1 MDFAV
6 LLFSHY
12 YYPSLR
18 VPDAGPELI
27 GHVLAQLVCGYRE
40 EYTLGREQ
48 LESVADMILLHTIL
62 NYLVMVPAMEHWEIA
77 LGHPQPPIT
86 ASLAWIEQLWLD
98 GHDLSVDLSQ
108 L

>member
-18 VPDAGPELI
+18 VPRAAELAGHL
-27 GHVLAQLVCGYRE
+27 LAMVVRGYRD
-40 EYTLGREQ
+40 EYHLDREQ
-48 LESVADMILLHTIL
+48 LNTIGDMILLHTIL
-62 NYLVMVPAMEHWEIA
+62 NYIVMVPAIEHWQIA
-77 LGHPQPPIT
+77 LGNPQPPVT

-98 GHDLSVDLSQ
+98 GHELTVDLSQ